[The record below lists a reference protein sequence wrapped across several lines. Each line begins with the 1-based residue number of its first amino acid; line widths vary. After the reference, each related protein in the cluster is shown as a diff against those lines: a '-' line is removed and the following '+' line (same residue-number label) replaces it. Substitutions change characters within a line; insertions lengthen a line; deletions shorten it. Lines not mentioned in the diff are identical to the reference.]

1 MTEYSSVTIQ
11 GNPCQNQLELAN
23 TLPQLYTKVK
33 LIQRSTH
40 LNVINVCNNAISKR
54 SGQCNK
60 PDTKEKEC
68 VEYLNVTSEEEEN
81 QTMMIRVKVLVEKQS
96 VKRAMI
102 LSAMNEM

>member
-1 MTEYSSVTIQ
+1 M
-11 GNPCQNQLELAN
+11 
-23 TLPQLYTKVK
+23 
-33 LIQRSTH
+33 
-40 LNVINVCNNAISKR
+40 

-68 VEYLNVTSEEEEN
+68 VEYLNVTSEEEEEN

-96 VKRAMI
+96 VKRGMI

>member
-1 MTEYSSVTIQ
+1 M
-11 GNPCQNQLELAN
+11 
-23 TLPQLYTKVK
+23 
-33 LIQRSTH
+33 
-40 LNVINVCNNAISKR
+40 